1 MPSGTLFCKILSPSR
16 LVKPCNTCLIG
27 SGSSA
32 TCLNPVAISEIL
44 CAFRRKRSTIISE
57 IPCSRALAKSFSFSE
72 IILSVFSIRLSAK
85 FCKKTFLSAVDS
97 FATSLLAF
105 LTFNPSS
112 SIIVLSFFLKIFDE
126 NKSQSHV
133 LR

>member
-1 MPSGTLFCKILSPSR
+1 MNFQENYD
-16 LVKPCNTCLIG
+16 VVVIG
-27 SGSSA
+27 GGHA
-32 TCLNPVAISEIL
+32 G
-44 CAFRRKRSTIISE
+44 
-57 IPCSRALAKSFSFSE
+57 
-72 IILSVFSIRLSAK
+72 
-85 FCKKTFLSAVDS
+85 VDS
-97 FATSLLAF
+97 FATSLLDF